1 MHPPMIQNVRTALR
15 IRGNGHFLAA
25 ALLLG
30 GCNTSE
36 PFDLSVRPV
45 VVEPVEALDQ
55 SGASLFPGTVV
66 ARDEAVLGFRIPGEL
81 ARRPVEVGDRVAQG
95 AVLAELDPE
104 DARLALRA
112 AEAAVAAA
120 EADASLAEAERDRHA
135 DLLARGFVSQSVY
148 DLRENQY
155 ALARARA
162 DQARAE
168 ADVQRNQSRYTRL
181 VAPQAGLVTEVL
193 VDEGEVLAS
202 GQAVVRFAPDEGREV
217 EIQVPEGRLGSF
229 TPERKVPVSLWA
241 YPETVYTG
249 VVREVSPQA
258 DAATRTHRVRVRLLD
273 ADDKVR
279 LGMTANLLLGESSD
293 EPLIAVRH
301 SALGQQE
308 GEPVLWR
315 VEDGHAQPVPVT
327 VVRYID
333 EAVVLRGDLQAGD
346 LVISAGVQRLHPG
359 QAVVVRSR
367 PFAADPANSDTS
379 AEAQAD
385 AP

>member
-1 MHPPMIQNVRTALR
+1 MTQNVPTAPR
-15 IRGNGHFLAA
+15 IQGIGIILVT

-30 GCNTSE
+30 GCSESE
-36 PFDLSVRPV
+36 PLDLSVRPV
-45 VVEPVEALDQ
+45 VVEPVKALDQ
-55 SGASLFPGTVV
+55 SGAALFPGTVV
-66 ARDEAVLGFRIPGEL
+66 ARDDSALGFRIPGEL
-81 ARRPVEVGDRVAQG
+81 ARRPVEVGDRVAKG
-95 AVLAELDPE
+95 ALLAELDPE
-104 DARLALRA
+104 DARLTLRA

-148 DLRENQY
+148 DLRDNQFK
-155 ALARARA
+155 LARARA

-193 VDEGEVLAS
+193 VEEGEVLAS
-202 GQAVVRFAPDEGREV
+202 GQPVVRFAPDEGREV
-217 EIQVPEGRLGSF
+217 EIQVPEGRLGAF
-229 TPERKVPVSLWA
+229 PPEREMPVLLWA
-241 YPETVYTG
+241 YPDTVYTG

-293 EPLIAVRH
+293 EPVFAVRH
-301 SALGQQE
+301 SALGYQDQQ
-308 GEPVLWR
+308 PVLWR
-315 VEDGHAQPVPVT
+315 VNDGRAQPVPVT

-333 EAVVLRGDLQAGD
+333 EAVVLKGDLQTGD
-346 LVISAGVQRLHPG
+346 PVVSAGVQRLHPG
-359 QAVVVRSR
+359 QAVVVRAR
-367 PFAADPANSDTS
+367 PFAADPADSDPS
-379 AEAQAD
+379 VDAQAD